1 MSTPMRK
8 LVASAVLLACCAVP
22 AQASVRVSAH
32 RPAKIRAALERQVKR
47 DPAVVGRRWFL
58 RKAGLVKFALPVTLR
73 VRADGAPSARADL
86 GPSLGSRTIALGGS
100 LAARVLFS
108 DDFDGGALG
117 SVGLQI
123 VPSDTQFLRTSSVPL
138 LWNSDISDAATR
150 ADANLADASGIAG
163 LRQGCGDFTSDGTQ
177 GDGYN
182 TLFHGL
188 TQEQPGYPYFD
199 TGSQLEGYLPI
210 YPGVDAVDN
219 LHSGVAVGNDDVL
232 GPDQHPFPEAG
243 PDVRDT
249 VLRTNALA
257 LQVAPEGAAFDQGR
271 IGPSGGQAN
280 LFGNIPGRAVG
291 VDVTL
296 SLQTKINAIE
306 RIVDQ
311 DVFAMPLRSGD
322 DYPAPLLQCHQVWTG
337 AVQNYLPAIHLEGQ
351 LRISPAIMPDG
362 SLRIAKATVASP
374 PERPAR
380 VALSACLLPVTTYAD
395 ATGAPAVVPT
405 DAGGGLVPVESRQL
419 PVDEQHASTAPSG
432 TPCNA
437 QPDALLRAAP
447 LQPLPGDAATNG
459 SQVTVAG
466 DITVNPT
473 TVDVVIGPD

>member
-1 MSTPMRK
+1 MRK
-8 LVASAVLLACCAVP
+8 LLASAVLLACCAVP
-22 AQASVRVSAH
+22 AQASVRVPAH
-32 RPAKIRAALERQVKR
+32 RAAKIRAALARQVKR
-47 DPAVVGRRWFL
+47 DPAVVTRRWFL

-138 LWNSDISDAATR
+138 LWNSEISDATTR
-150 ADANLADASGIAG
+150 ADANLAGASGIGG
-163 LRQGCGDFTSDGTQ
+163 LREGCGDFTTAGTQ

-182 TLFHGL
+182 SLFHGL
-188 TQEQPGYPYFD
+188 AQEQPGYPYYD
-199 TGSQLEGYLPI
+199 STTGTAVVGYLPI
-210 YPGVDAVDN
+210 YPGVDAIDN
-219 LHSGVAVGNDDVL
+219 LRSGAAVGDNDVL
-232 GPDQHPFPEAG
+232 GPDQHPFPDAA

-249 VLRTNALA
+249 VLRTNALS
-257 LQVAPEGAAFDQGR
+257 LRVAPEGTTFDQGR

-280 LFGNIPGRAVG
+280 LFGNIPGRSVG

-296 SLQTKINAIE
+296 SLQTTINAIE

-311 DVFAMPLRSGD
+311 DVFALPLHPGD
-322 DYPAPLLQCHQVWTG
+322 DYPAPLLACHQVWTG

-380 VALSACLLPVTTYAD
+380 VALTACLLPATTYAD
-395 ATGAPAVVPT
+395 STGAAPVVPP
-405 DAGGGLVPVESRQL
+405 DAGGALIPAGSPQL
-419 PVDEQHASTAPSG
+419 PVDDRAARAAPSD

-437 QPDALLRAAP
+437 QPDALLRTAP
-447 LQPLPGDAATNG
+447 LQPLAGDAATNG

-473 TVDVVIGPD
+473 TVDVVIGS